1 MTHKLF
7 LVLLLG
13 TISHALT
20 VPLQAQ
26 IPAFPGAEGY
36 GRLATGGRGGQVIK
50 VSNLNDSGSGSL
62 RAAVEASGPRI
73 VVFETGGTITLNS
86 TLEIDNGD
94 ITIAGQTAPGDGIVI
109 RRYPLRVNADN
120 VIIRGIRVWLGE
132 DVRSDNDAAAIGP
145 RVHNLIIDHS
155 VILWGI
161 DENIG
166 LNGAY
171 GEISD
176 VTISWSIIAE
186 GLQNSVHSEGA
197 HSRGSLNRG
206 ASNISYIKNVF
217 AHNHTRNPRFAR
229 DNVTG
234 EIINNLVYNFGS
246 EAMQSA
252 GDNQTSWIGN
262 HIIGGTNSGRGNG
275 LEADSPSSN
284 TQIYVENNIGPGR
297 SSNSESEW
305 AIVSCDGCGSD
316 NGESA
321 YRAMSP
327 PVPLSGAIELP
338 VESVQDT
345 VLAYVGAFPRDV
357 HTQRIIDDVRNNSG
371 AIIDSPEDVGGY
383 PTIAQGAPRQDS
395 DDDGMPDEW
404 ENANGLNP
412 NDASDANGD
421 FDGDGYTNIEAYI
434 NSLLPPYSIPEPPVT
449 DTVPPSIMITE
460 PTTSPS
466 FATEENVIAL
476 SGTADDNQRLAS
488 IRWTNAQTA
497 ESSQISATE
506 NWTISGIALQ
516 AGENDITVT
525 AFDGSGNTA
534 EDRIIVTATLSDTT
548 PPERPE
554 NVTVVPVDS
563 L

>member
-1 MTHKLF
+1 MNKRLF
-7 LVLLLG
+7 LVLMLG
-13 TISHALT
+13 GLYGFVHHA
-20 VPLQAQ
+20 QAQ

-36 GRLATGGRGGQVIK
+36 AKFATGGRGGQVIK
-50 VSNLNDSGSGSL
+50 VTNLNDSGSGSL

-94 ITIAGQTAPGDGIVI
+94 ITIAGQTAPGDGIVL
-109 RRYPLRVNADN
+109 RRHPLRINADN

-171 GEISD
+171 GEIGD

-206 ASNISYIKNVF
+206 ASNVSYIKNLF

-234 EIINNLVYNFGS
+234 EIINNLIYNHGS
-246 EAMQSA
+246 AAMQAA

-262 HIIGGTNSGRGNG
+262 NIIRSTDSGNING
-275 LEADSPSSN
+275 LEVDSPSNS
-284 TQIYVENNIGPGR
+284 TQVYVRDNMGPGR
-297 SSNSESEW
+297 PSNSGNEW
-305 AIVSCDGCGSD
+305 DIVSCDGCGSD

-321 YRAMSP
+321 YRVMSP

-338 VESVQDT
+338 VEAVKDT

-371 AIIDSPEDVGGY
+371 SIIDSPEDVGGY
-383 PTIAQGAPRQDS
+383 PTMAQGTPPQDS
-395 DDDGMPDEW
+395 DDDGMPDSW
-404 ENANGLNP
+404 ETANGLNP
-412 NDASDANGD
+412 NDSSDATGD
-421 FDGDGYTNIEAYI
+421 FDSDGYTNIEEYI
-434 NSLLPPYSIPEPPVT
+434 NSLLPPYSIPEPPPA
-449 DTVPPSIMITE
+449 DTTPPSITITQ
-460 PTTSPS
+460 PTSSPTFS
-466 FATEENVIAL
+466 TDEASISLAGNA
-476 SGTADDNQRLAS
+476 SDNQRLTS
-488 IRWTNAQTA
+488 IRWNNAQTG
-497 ESSQISATE
+497 ESGQIPATE
-506 NWTISGIALQ
+506 NWTITEIALQ

-534 EDRIIVTATLSDTT
+534 EDRIIVTASLTDTT
-548 PPERPE
+548 PPARPE
-554 NVTVVPVDS
+554 NVSVVPIDGP
-563 L
+563 